1 MSTADITIT
10 GRDIY
15 HFILSFILY
24 QLGSK
29 ADLLLLLITVVIEQA
44 IKQSHSESTQI
55 CRNSDTIIQLCPCR
69 N

>member
-1 MSTADITIT
+1 MSTADVTIT

-15 HFILSFILY
+15 QFILSFILY

-44 IKQSHSESTQI
+44 IK
-55 CRNSDTIIQLCPCR
+55 
-69 N
+69 